1 MAGSPTQRKK
11 KHLARKKKRIL
22 TQLKNQWFH
31 EFQQLK
37 ALIFILERG
46 TMKFLMAFGIKK
58 FRFDKV
64 SKV

>member
-1 MAGSPTQRKK
+1 MVGSPTQRKK
-11 KHLARKKKRIL
+11 KNVAQKKRIL
-22 TQLKNQWFH
+22 TQLKNKWFH

-37 ALIFILERG
+37 ALSFILERG